1 MDPISATSSIISVF
15 VVALQIFQ
23 TSQSVF
29 RSFNQIDKYLDREPE
44 SVTESHIRTKHGT
57 FVLNAIR
64 FLMPSV
70 SSQLKHIDQYVLH
83 GKDDILLEFRK
94 SYINDCNMTSVAVSL
109 SNFLFLSRIS
119 SNVIKGAIFTQ
130 VAITALSLP
139 YLSQSH
145 WVARACFVISLISG
159 TLSVFFAVLL
169 QRIIGS
175 LYEAR
180 TLRAWLSSL
189 DTYPDMKDL
198 RALKKFLQL
207 SSTHSTS
214 DTTQRDVEAA
224 RTLQDHFAKFDLQQR
239 RIGVVSLFSALIL
252 ETPRSMINI
261 SLGSFLTGLAVYF
274 GFLWTRDLDANAGPG
289 DSRNLFI
296 IFIVTV
302 LCCIGMYSVPRG
314 IKSNDEYVASV
325 YSRIRS
331 TLDLVNIDVQ
341 NRARNE
347 SDDNSPREAAG
358 GLPSDGDAEVD
369 LNNPSVEVLTPQVR
383 GPPPASP
390 QNTILTAALRTVMQ
404 AHQELS
410 AAELA
415 LSKEY
420 ANILAAAER
429 ERNTTEDL
437 YD

>member
-1 MDPISATSSIISVF
+1 MDPISFTSSTISVI
-15 VVALQIFQ
+15 VAALQILKVGW
-23 TSQSVF
+23 SVIG
-29 RSFNQIDKYLDREPE
+29 SFNQIDKYLDREPE
-44 SVTESHIRTKHGT
+44 SVTESHIRTKHGAY
-57 FVLNAIR
+57 VLNAVR

-83 GKDDILLEFRK
+83 GEDDILLEFRK

-119 SNVIKGAIFTQ
+119 SNVIKGAIVTQ

-175 LYEAR
+175 LYEVR

-189 DTYPDMKDL
+189 DTYPDIEGL
-198 RALKKFLQL
+198 RALKNILQL
-207 SSTHSTS
+207 SSTHLPS
-214 DTTQRDVEAA
+214 DTGQGDVEAA
-224 RTLQDHFAKFDLQQR
+224 RSLQEIFAKFDLQQH

-261 SLGSFLTGLAVYF
+261 SLGSFLTGLAIYF

-289 DSRNLFI
+289 DSRNVFI

-331 TLDLVNIDVQ
+331 TLDLMNIDVQ

-347 SDDNSPREAAG
+347 SNDNSPPEAAG
-358 GLPSDGDAEVD
+358 GLPPDVDAEVD
-369 LNNPSVEVLTPQVR
+369 SNNPSAEVLTPQVR

-390 QNTILTAALRTVMQ
+390 QNIVLTAALRRAMQ

-415 LSKEY
+415 LSREY
-420 ANILAAAER
+420 ANILAAAET
-429 ERNTTEDL
+429 ERNTTKDL
-437 YD
+437 